1 MSCYNNKCYLPDP
14 PRAWSRVQNNCSLV
28 TDIIDTSVVPYTFV
42 VPYTN
47 EIVPAYVFQQKMAML
62 EKGNI
67 LQYKANSSNLT
78 KAQRYAKIAK
88 GQWVNRNTTW
98 ATQSTR
104 GYTNPNSTSLKRT
117 GNFVNIAIDPI
128 TGAVIG
134 PTTAPVTCPKTDI
147 PINYGLPM
155 NNGVTDGQVIPPP
168 PPPNPNPNNDTYIP
182 LVEIADTNPIV
193 IQDGGSL
200 ICSIQEN
207 VCTGEIKINV
217 SQQVCSLTTAS
228 DVPGPIGVLC
238 WNDGTPT
245 WYPRQRYVMTN
256 SANKWPLNAKL
267 VSAINCKPQIETIE
281 NIYTGDNTDTDNN
294 TGNGDGNDGND
305 GTGNILD
312 YKIVKTI
319 IGFYNT
325 LIQGNI
331 EELIPSLSL
340 DKMGVYFEQLK
351 NITTAYNSTTVGFY
365 TKILNSIYIS
375 SGTKKN
381 EIQATSLAN
390 QYKNDS
396 DTLRDPDKLKKY
408 LDSLQNNFD
417 NLFDTIDIKPALLTI
432 KKEYL
437 EYHKKYGIPPDF
449 IYDFDKLNEIR
460 KRL

>member
-14 PRAWSRVQNNCSLV
+14 PRAWSRVQNSCSLI
-28 TDIIDTSVVPYTFV
+28 TDIIDTFV

-47 EIVPAYVFQQKMAML
+47 EIVPAYVFQEKMSML

-78 KAQRYAKIAK
+78 KAQRYSKIAK

-134 PTTAPVTCPKTDI
+134 PTTAPVTCPKKVI

-168 PPPNPNPNNDTYIP
+168 PPPNPNPTNDTYIP
-182 LVEIADTNPIV
+182 LVDTAVLEPIV

-267 VSAINCKPQIETIE
+267 VSAINCKPQIETND
-281 NIYTGDNTDTDNN
+281 NIFNGENN
-294 TGNGDGNDGND
+294 TGTDNGNDGNDGNNGNN

-312 YKIVKTI
+312 YTIVKTI

-325 LIQGNI
+325 LIQGKI

-351 NITTAYNSTTVGFY
+351 NITTPYNSTNVGFY

-375 SGTKKN
+375 SGTKKD
-381 EIQATSLAN
+381 EIKATSLAN

-396 DTLRDPDKLKKY
+396 DTLRDPDKLKIY

>member
-14 PRAWSRVQNNCSLV
+14 PRAWSRVQNSCSLI
-28 TDIIDTSVVPYTFV
+28 TDIIDTFV

-47 EIVPAYVFQQKMAML
+47 EIVPAYVFQEKMAML

-78 KAQRYAKIAK
+78 KAQRYSKIAK

-134 PTTAPVTCPKTDI
+134 PTTAPVTCPKKVI

-155 NNGVTDGQVIPPP
+155 NNGVTDGQIIPPPPP
-168 PPPNPNPNNDTYIP
+168 PPPNPTNDTYIP
-182 LVEIADTNPIV
+182 LVDTAVLEPIV

-267 VSAINCKPQIETIE
+267 VSAINCKPQIETNE
-281 NIYTGDNTDTDNN
+281 NIYTDDNTDNNNNNDN
-294 TGNGDGNDGND
+294 

-312 YKIVKTI
+312 YTIVKTI

-351 NITTAYNSTTVGFY
+351 NITTAYNSNTVGFY
-365 TKILNSIYIS
+365 KKILNSIYVS
-375 SGTKKN
+375 SGIKTD
-381 EIQATSLAN
+381 EIEATSLAN
-390 QYKNDS
+390 RYKSDS
-396 DTLRDPDKLKKY
+396 ETLRDPDKLQAY
-408 LDSLQNNFD
+408 LENKNKEIGG
-417 NLFDTIDIKPALLTI
+417 LFDTINIMPALLTI
-432 KKEYL
+432 KQEYL
-437 EYHKKYGIPPDF
+437 EYHKKY
-449 IYDFDKLNEIR
+449 
-460 KRL
+460 